1 MAPTKAPLAHLPGPT
16 RVTMPEGLS
25 PREQAV
31 LSWLQHGLSK
41 KEIAVALDLSPRT
54 VERHLYRIFQ
64 HLGVRSRIEAM
75 VHLHRR
81 ARRVGA

>member
-1 MAPTKAPLAHLPGPT
+1 METPLDHPSGQT
-16 RVTMPEGLS
+16 RATVPDGLS

-31 LSWLQHGLSK
+31 ARWLQQGLST
-41 KEIAVALDLSPRT
+41 KEIAVALGLSPRT

-64 HLGVRSRIEAM
+64 HLGVQSRVEAI

-81 ARRVGA
+81 AQRGSG